1 MAAIDE
7 LIAGLPPR
15 KPRNNRTRN
24 RLNTVVRDEEL
35 ELVERAAEARGISL
49 AAFTRFAA
57 DAFACYVLGVDYYE
71 FMHDLKVRPVR
82 SYTQVPV
89 EDESGK
95 IVLKQLGVQDGR
107 NGKGGGP
114 WKITGLE

>member
-1 MAAIDE
+1 
-7 LIAGLPPR
+7 
-15 KPRNNRTRN
+15 
-24 RLNTVVRDEEL
+24 
-35 ELVERAAEARGISL
+35 
-49 AAFTRFAA
+49 
-57 DAFACYVLGVDYYE
+57 
-71 FMHDLKVRPVR
+71 MHDLKVRPVR